1 VALSGLPTILRAGR
15 ALGREHRLTVD
26 ALDAVALVL
35 LIGRGQH
42 RTAGLLTGLL
52 WSGQWILERTVHGTR
67 RSVRELFGTG
77 RYVVRR
83 LEGRRRVRTQAETLR
98 PGQMVVLGDGERIP
112 VDGRIVRG
120 EALVDQHTMTGES
133 LPVERRPRDRVHAG
147 TTIEA
152 GEIVVRVEQVG
163 SDTGLGRIIGAIER
177 AGGER
182 AELQVVG
189 ERLADRLVGRTF
201 LLAGGG
207 TLVARN
213 VDAGIAI
220 LVADYGTPL
229 RVAIPTAA
237 MVAVRLGVAQG
248 ILVKGPRVL
257 EHLAR
262 VDTVVFDKTGTL
274 TWGVPVVSRV
284 VPLDPALSPERLLGL
299 AAAAEREVR
308 HPVARSIA
316 RHAARLKVAVPA
328 STDPVAS
335 VGLGTAAEVEGLRVL
350 VGGRRFME
358 ARGVLLDAASAQ
370 EAAAHAAGAAPIF
383 VAVEDTLGGVLVL
396 EDALRSDAR
405 RAVDALR
412 ARRMRDII
420 MLSGDHPEPTREIA
434 ERLLIA
440 RHYAEFLPEDKA
452 RLIRALR
459 DEGRVVAMVGD
470 GVNDA
475 LALREA
481 DVGIAVQGGAEVVTE
496 AAGVVLLRGGLDGVV
511 RSLDLGRDAV
521 DSFRQ
526 AIGLAVRGNLAAVG
540 FASFG
545 LLGPTGAI
553 LLSNG
558 AAVIAALYAV
568 ARQSPGTRVEP
579 SATPRPVTDS

>member
-1 VALSGLPTILRAGR
+1 
-15 ALGREHRLTVD
+15 
-26 ALDAVALVL
+26 
-35 LIGRGQH
+35 
-42 RTAGLLTGLL
+42 
-52 WSGQWILERTVHGTR
+52 
-67 RSVRELFGTG
+67 
-77 RYVVRR
+77 
-83 LEGRRRVRTQAETLR
+83 
-98 PGQMVVLGDGERIP
+98 
-112 VDGRIVRG
+112 
-120 EALVDQHTMTGES
+120 
-133 LPVERRPRDRVHAG
+133 
-147 TTIEA
+147 
-152 GEIVVRVEQVG
+152 
-163 SDTGLGRIIGAIER
+163 
-177 AGGER
+177 
-182 AELQVVG
+182 
-189 ERLADRLVGRTF
+189 
-201 LLAGGG
+201 
-207 TLVARN
+207 
-213 VDAGIAI
+213 
-220 LVADYGTPL
+220 
-229 RVAIPTAA
+229 
-237 MVAVRLGVAQG
+237 
-248 ILVKGPRVL
+248 
-257 EHLAR
+257 
-262 VDTVVFDKTGTL
+262 
-274 TWGVPVVSRV
+274 
-284 VPLDPALSPERLLGL
+284 
-299 AAAAEREVR
+299 
-308 HPVARSIA
+308 
-316 RHAARLKVAVPA
+316 VAVPA